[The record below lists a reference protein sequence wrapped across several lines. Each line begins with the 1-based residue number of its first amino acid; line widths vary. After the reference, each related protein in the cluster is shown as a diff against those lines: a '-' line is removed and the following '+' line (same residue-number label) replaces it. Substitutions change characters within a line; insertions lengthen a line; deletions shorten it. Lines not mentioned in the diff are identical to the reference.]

1 MEKWIGSLLV
11 DVSPPERPKFK
22 LPLIFVH
29 GPWTSSLC
37 WKPWDTQFCNL
48 GWECW
53 AVNMRG
59 RFEERPLEILKH
71 LKFGD
76 CVSDIER
83 VIGESPYPPIL
94 LAHSLGGLIARQ
106 AAEEGNVSALI
117 QVAGLAPKAIQPT
130 LPPAMRL
137 LRLKYAALL
146 FLRRAFCIEGRD
158 FQRNWLNGVREERQ
172 PELLTSLV
180 PESPYLIGDFF
191 DRDIAPPP
199 NPIRCPI
206 LVVAGGED
214 RVAPVA
220 SQREQAE
227 RLGAEMKEYPER
239 GHWMMGE
246 AGGEGIVRDIHRW
259 IVTKLGEEILLP
271 EPATED

>member
-1 MEKWIGSLLV
+1 MEKWIGNLLV
-11 DVSPPERPKFK
+11 DVSPPERAKFK
-22 LPLIFVH
+22 LPLILVH
-29 GPWTSSLC
+29 GPWASSLG
-37 WKPWDTQFCNL
+37 WKPWDAHFCNL

-59 RFEERPLEILKH
+59 RFGERPLEILKQ
-71 LKFGD
+71 LKFED
-76 CVSDIER
+76 CLSDIKR
-83 VIGESPYPPIL
+83 VIREAPYPPIL
-94 LAHSLGGLIARQ
+94 LGHSLGGLIARKV
-106 AAEEGNVSALI
+106 AEDENISALI
-117 QVAGLAPKAIQPT
+117 LISSLSPRQIQPT

-137 LRLKYAALL
+137 LRLKYAPLL
-146 FLRRAFCIEGRD
+146 FLRRPFRVEEKD
-158 FQRNWLNGVREERQ
+158 FRRNWLNGVAEARQ
-172 PELLTSLV
+172 PELLKLLV
-180 PESPYLIGDFF
+180 SESPHLIRAFF

-199 NPIRCPI
+199 PIRCPI

-220 SQREQAE
+220 SQRGQAE
-227 RLGAEMKEYPER
+227 GLGAEIKEYPEH

-246 AGGEGIVRDIHRW
+246 AGSQGIVRDIHRW